1 MVTMEIMS
9 SREEWLQKRTS
20 YIGGSDAAAVIGR
33 NPWMS
38 NTELWE
44 IKTGRK
50 QQADISDK
58 PYVKYGIAAEDHIR
72 ELYKLDHPEKFVE
85 YVPNNIWL
93 NDAHPFGHASLDGWI
108 TDENGRFGVLE
119 IKTSE
124 VMSKAAAEKWRDRI
138 PDTYYIQLLHYFMIT
153 EARFANLRALLKF
166 ISRSEIRDYHIE
178 REEVENDI
186 DFLMAAEKEF
196 ADSIRAD
203 RCPNLIIN
211 F

>member
-1 MVTMEIMS
+1 MVTMEIMKN
-9 SREEWLQKRTS
+9 RAEWLQKRTS

-44 IKTGRK
+44 IKTGRR

-85 YVPNNIWL
+85 YVPNNIWT
-93 NDAHPFGHASLDGWI
+93 NDEKPFGHASLDGWI
-108 TDENGRFGVLE
+108 TDENDRFGVLE

-124 VMSKAAAEKWRDRI
+124 VMSKAAAEKWRGRI
-138 PDTYYIQLLHYFMIT
+138 PDTYYIQLLHYFAIT
-153 EARFANLRALLKF
+153 EAKFADLRALIKF
-166 ISRSEIRDYHIE
+166 MSHSEIRDYHIE

-186 DFLMAAEKEF
+186 EYLITAEKEF
-196 ADSIRAD
+196 AESIRAD
-203 RCPNLIIN
+203 KCPDLIIN
-211 F
+211 I

>member
-1 MVTMEIMS
+1 MVSMEIMKN
-9 SREEWLQKRTS
+9 RAEWLQKRTS

-33 NPWMS
+33 DPWMS

-44 IKTGRK
+44 IKTGRS

-93 NDAHPFGHASLDGWI
+93 NDEKPFGHASLDGWI
-108 TDENGRFGVLE
+108 TDENDRFGVLE

-124 VMSKAAAEKWRDRI
+124 VMSKAAAEKWRGRI
-138 PDTYYIQLLHYFMIT
+138 PDTYYIQLLHYFAIT
-153 EARFANLRALLKF
+153 EAK
-166 ISRSEIRDYHIE
+166 
-178 REEVENDI
+178 
-186 DFLMAAEKEF
+186 F
-196 ADSIRAD
+196 ADPRLPHRARGSRKRHRISDHSGEGIR
-203 RCPNLIIN
+203 RKHQGGQMSGFNNQHLGGGKN
-211 F
+211 GNESHY